1 MELPIRRVNGGSTDL
16 PPEAQYQ
23 DEYYRSLLA
32 VTCGNVRISPEFASA
47 RGAKVAGRI
56 DFFIPGVKWGFEITR
71 EGDLLKNHA
80 SRFKADG
87 AYSKWLKDGDMTDYV
102 LLDCRRTTP
111 KPPIRLRYLN
121 IWRLPILTFS

>member
-111 KPPIRLRYLN
+111 S
-121 IWRLPILTFS
+121 LPSGYDTSIFGDCLF